1 MDVTGAGN
9 EIFIVRVWRE
19 PHPGAE
25 GGYECRGV
33 VEHLRSGQRR
43 FFRRLEDMTAF
54 IRERAGFRDAQDIT

>member
-19 PHPGAE
+19 PHASVE
-25 GGYECRGV
+25 EGYESRGV

-43 FFRRLEDMTAF
+43 YFRRLDDLAAF
-54 IRERAGFRDAQDIT
+54 IRERAGFRDVQEIT